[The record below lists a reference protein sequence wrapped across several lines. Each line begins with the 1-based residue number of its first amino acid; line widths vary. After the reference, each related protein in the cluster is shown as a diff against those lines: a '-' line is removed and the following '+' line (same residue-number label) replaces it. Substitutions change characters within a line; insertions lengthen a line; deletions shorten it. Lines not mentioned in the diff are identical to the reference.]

1 MKPIT
6 LDEAGIDTVDEVK
19 DVRDVAVA
27 MRAYARQAKNKELEA
42 DAWEI
47 RVRAE
52 RRVGELIAA
61 QRETIGLSQ
70 GGRPSRIQLCEHGG
84 AYGGESCQYCRRKQT
99 GAGADPVPTLAEAGI
114 DKHLADRARKL
125 TKPDAESFEQRLQ
138 EGRSRILDV
147 SERVRVDVLATTAHV
162 GQNSGENEWYTPRSP
177 DIEIARATR
186 VFVPKDLTSVS

>member
-61 QRETIGLSQ
+61 QKESVGL
-70 GGRPSRIQLCEHGG
+70 
-84 AYGGESCQYCRRKQT
+84 AVGGERGGKKRLDGSRT
-99 GAGADPVPTLAEAGI
+99 DPSNARPTLAEAGI

-138 EGRSRILDV
+138 EGRALSL
-147 SERVRVDVLATTAHV
+147 SFQKSLSQGTLTATFLL
-162 GQNSGENEWYTPRSP
+162 Q
-177 DIEIARATR
+177 AR
-186 VFVPKDLTSVS
+186 LTVIQG